1 MSKGKVLKGDTLSS
15 CVFSIVDANVH
26 DNFGIFILHCLF
38 LIIIYE
44 ESRLKKWDISGLKRK
59 NIVFFV
65 FFLLKV
71 LQF

>member
-1 MSKGKVLKGDTLSS
+1 MSDYPMLISNKLHSFRNFVS
-15 CVFSIVDANVH
+15 ANVH

>member
-1 MSKGKVLKGDTLSS
+1 MKIPKLSCTFAS
-15 CVFSIVDANVH
+15 TIEKTH
-26 DNFGIFILHCLF
+26 
-38 LIIIYE
+38 E
-44 ESRLKKWDISGLKRK
+44 ESRLKKWDIGGLKRK